1 MPVSRIIFWQPF
13 ASPHQEAFL
22 EAVAEQFPGEV
33 ILGVERDLPPERV
46 AQGWQRPNHKKVRV
60 VDISVLKNHAWLA
73 NYRDADSL
81 HVFTGF
87 FSHPLVWSGFRK
99 LASSEAKLAIYSE
112 APEQPLLTG
121 WIKLL
126 RGRLL
131 ARRWESRFEFVLAI
145 GGVGC
150 QFFQAIGF
158 PNEKTV
164 PFGYYLNVPPLS
176 ADRPVREDD
185 GVVRFIS
192 AGQLIYRKGIDL
204 LIKACASL
212 PASGWRLDI
221 YGDGPDRRSLDRLTA
236 RLRFGSRITFH
247 GSVTN
252 IIVQQ
257 ALAMADCAVLPS
269 RFDGWGALVNE
280 SLACGTP
287 VICSSK
293 CGAASL
299 IETAE
304 CGAVFPS
311 CSIAML
317 GERLR
322 EAAQAA
328 QVSRERRKH
337 VHAVAAS
344 RMSGQ
349 AAAAFFRE
357 VITHG

>member
-131 ARRWESRFEFVLAI
+131 ARRWESRFAFVLAI
-145 GGVGC
+145 GGIGC
-150 QFFQAIGF
+150 
-158 PNEKTV
+158 
-164 PFGYYLNVPPLS
+164 
-176 ADRPVREDD
+176 
-185 GVVRFIS
+185 
-192 AGQLIYRKGIDL
+192 
-204 LIKACASL
+204 
-212 PASGWRLDI
+212 
-221 YGDGPDRRSLDRLTA
+221 
-236 RLRFGSRITFH
+236 
-247 GSVTN
+247 
-252 IIVQQ
+252 
-257 ALAMADCAVLPS
+257 
-269 RFDGWGALVNE
+269 
-280 SLACGTP
+280 
-287 VICSSK
+287 
-293 CGAASL
+293 
-299 IETAE
+299 
-304 CGAVFPS
+304 
-311 CSIAML
+311 
-317 GERLR
+317 
-322 EAAQAA
+322 
-328 QVSRERRKH
+328 
-337 VHAVAAS
+337 
-344 RMSGQ
+344 
-349 AAAAFFRE
+349 
-357 VITHG
+357 